1 MVIAFSLRPYFCL
14 LPVASR
20 KNLLQTISLV
30 LLNQRGDNLLAIR
43 WRRADMSTA
52 TLPRIRKAS
61 FRIDTTKSH
70 EWLKAHRHEYLGKWV
85 VLDGDRLVGAGDDP
99 QPIFAQART
108 RGV

>member
-1 MVIAFSLRPYFCL
+1 MS
-14 LPVASR
+14 
-20 KNLLQTISLV
+20 TLV
-30 LLNQRGDNLLAIR
+30 LLNQRGDNLLDIR
-43 WRRADMSTA
+43 WRLADMSTA

-70 EWLKAHRHEYLGKWV
+70 EWLKAHRHEYIGKWV

-108 RGV
+108 QGVKVPFVTFIQEDLKPFMGGWL